1 MDEQT
6 QPEPT
11 RATLRAAERAE
22 PVTERLRPMEAEP
35 MQERLRVVDAEP
47 VTERLRVV
55 DAQPVTERLRPME
68 AEPMQERLRVVD
80 AQPVTERLRPTEA
93 EPMHAA
99 LRPTEAE
106 PMQAALRPMEAEPMH
121 PLAAQTRSAA
131 LRSPEGESLA
141 AQDSLGAETGEATA
155 TKRLAAP
162 TGQDGLPTSPTAAAA
177 TVPGSAGSGFQI
189 DLEQYQAAIS
199 PLLAASDQLGQL
211 VTGLT
216 AYLDH
221 THSTAPWG
229 NDESGKKFAEGEK
242 GYLTYSTGTLKG
254 LKGMPEAVRY
264 IADGLKAMTE
274 NYRNSEAATAE
285 VFGGG
290 AEADVAAVRRPA
302 SWDAQVD
309 PMLPTAT
316 LRGIADAPSHTNR
329 KA

>member
-1 MDEQT
+1 MDEQ
-6 QPEPT
+6 PELQPT
-11 RATLRAAERAE
+11 RVTQRVVAQAE
-22 PVTERLRPMEAEP
+22 PVREALRPTDVEPMQAPLRAMEAEP
-35 MQERLRVVDAEP
+35 MQAPLRA
-47 VTERLRVV
+47 
-55 DAQPVTERLRPME
+55 M
-68 AEPMQERLRVVD
+68 
-80 AQPVTERLRPTEA
+80 
-93 EPMHAA
+93 
-99 LRPTEAE
+99 EAE
-106 PMQAALRPMEAEPMH
+106 PMQAALRPLEAEAVH
-121 PLAAQTRSAA
+121 PLAARTRSTA

-141 AQDSLGAETGEATA
+141 AQDSLGAEQGEATA
-155 TKRLAAP
+155 TKRLATP

-189 DLEQYQAAIS
+189 DPEQYSAAIG
-199 PLLAASDQLGQL
+199 PILAASDQLAQL

-290 AEADVAAVRRPA
+290 SAEADVAAVRQPA
-302 SWDAQVD
+302 SWSAPVD
-309 PMLPTAT
+309 PTLPTAT